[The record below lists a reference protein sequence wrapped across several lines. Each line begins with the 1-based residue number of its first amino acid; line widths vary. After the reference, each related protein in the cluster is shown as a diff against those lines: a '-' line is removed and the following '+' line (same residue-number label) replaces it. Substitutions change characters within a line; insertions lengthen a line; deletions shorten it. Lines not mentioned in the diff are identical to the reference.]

1 MKKYKKVLAFL
12 LCVAVFCGSYLTVIA
27 VKNSNRSEVKND
39 YMVSENLAKDAT
51 LSANSGKLLTK
62 FVTDNSK
69 NTYWAGK
76 RENAVLR
83 LDFGKNVTFNTV
95 IINEIGFNISNFS
108 LRVSTDGVNFENV
121 YHQERIETQRLCAL
135 REAVTARY
143 LEFVVENS
151 EATPKISDISV
162 FNEDKRTEDRF
173 DVVGYIVVNSIID
186 KFAEW
191 NESGYDFTYDDI
203 YKLFDGDKFN
213 TYNVVNLISG
223 VAWNEN
229 ADLYYSFNIDKKE
242 YTNDEKKVIFD
253 EFIKSLREVIGDRD
267 IRINITFG
275 NPQDDDICAASMSGE
290 KKNKL
295 AVNMV
300 QYLEENGFNGADIDW
315 EYPITQAHFDSY
327 NAFLVELKNEM
338 NKANEDLEISLA
350 TSTWAYKYSPEA
362 VEAIDKLQLM
372 GYDILDQNGDHGG
385 FYGSAVQAVEY
396 CLSYGFKPEQIN
408 LGIGFYG
415 TYQEGK
421 MEQYG
426 TSQIIEDYDWF
437 KNIYTCEVGDHKIP
451 NVYFNGGQMVY
462 DKTAYAVYKKLSGVM
477 TWNVYS
483 DFKGN
488 GENTLNYAIEKA
500 TNDRMEKSK

>member
-1 MKKYKKVLAFL
+1 
-12 LCVAVFCGSYLTVIA
+12 
-27 VKNSNRSEVKND
+27 
-39 YMVSENLAKDAT
+39 
-51 LSANSGKLLTK
+51 
-62 FVTDNSK
+62 
-69 NTYWAGK
+69 
-76 RENAVLR
+76 
-83 LDFGKNVTFNTV
+83 
-95 IINEIGFNISNFS
+95 
-108 LRVSTDGVNFENV
+108 
-121 YHQERIETQRLCAL
+121 
-135 REAVTARY
+135 
-143 LEFVVENS
+143 
-151 EATPKISDISV
+151 
-162 FNEDKRTEDRF
+162 
-173 DVVGYIVVNSIID
+173 
-186 KFAEW
+186 
-191 NESGYDFTYDDI
+191 
-203 YKLFDGDKFN
+203 
-213 TYNVVNLISG
+213 
-223 VAWNEN
+223 
-229 ADLYYSFNIDKKE
+229 
-242 YTNDEKKVIFD
+242 
-253 EFIKSLREVIGDRD
+253 
-267 IRINITFG
+267 
-275 NPQDDDICAASMSGE
+275 MSGE

-362 VEAIDKLQLM
+362 VEASDKLQLM